1 MNKNLV
7 LATAPVVA
15 LLVLALPVS
24 GTAAPSRAVQPG
36 LWEIK
41 VSSETVDSEPAR
53 RKYEALKKSWQNLKP
68 EERKKV
74 EAAVPRPGVPIVQ
87 THRVCI
93 TAEQAREGLAFS
105 GVEEDEDCR
114 TEYGEPKGGRIPA
127 KMTCKEQAVSGVGEV
142 VLAGPKGWSTNMRTT
157 MRTQG
162 EPPTESV
169 MRTESRW
176 LSSDCGSVKPEKD

>member
-1 MNKNLV
+1 MNKNIALV
-7 LATAPVVA
+7 TAAVVA
-15 LLVLALPVS
+15 LLALALPLS
-24 GTAAPSRAVQPG
+24 GAAAPSRAVQPG

-41 VSSETVDSEPAR
+41 VSLETVDSEPAR
-53 RKYEALKKSWQNLKP
+53 RKYEALKKIWQNLKP

-74 EAAVPRPGVPIVQ
+74 EATVPRPGVPLLQ

-93 TAEQAREGLAFS
+93 TAEQAREGPAFS

-114 TEYGEPKGGRIPA
+114 TEYGEAKGGRIPA
-127 KMTCKEQAVSGVGEV
+127 KMTCEEQPLSAVGEV
-142 VLAGPKGWSTNMRTT
+142 VFAGPKGWSMNMRTT
-157 MRTQG
+157 MRAQG